1 MKNRYGI
8 DIWSDDNFF
17 IEDGVAKINHDCK
30 PSIISIVKK
39 IR

>member
-17 IEDGVAKINHDCK
+17 IEAE
-30 PSIISIVKK
+30 IVKVNYK
-39 IR
+39 PYT